1 MNHDSRRARL
11 YVSRACLLK
20 CPECGT
26 RPIFLPLL
34 RIRSLRD
41 YFTPLD
47 GCPRCGYA
55 YERETGYFLLAV
67 WAINYG
73 FGSILGIAIYCFLE
87 FNYHLS
93 LPVLLGVSLRL
104 LCSLIFS
111 SHATRRHCSSPSTIT
126 STPTRKMAQ
135 VEAAAGVEKQT
146 RPQVRFPLLRL
157 MPPGPWSRLSISD
170 FR

>member
-87 FNYHLS
+87 FNYRLS
-93 LPVLLGVSLRL
+93 LPVLLGSVITPVVL
-104 LCSLIFS
+104 FNFFF
-111 SHATRRHCSSPSTIT
+111 ARHSKALFLALDHYFDPHTKDGSGGGGGSGKTNPPTSPV
-126 STPTRKMAQ
+126 PAAPVDAPRP
-135 VEAAAGVEKQT
+135 VEPA
-146 RPQVRFPLLRL
+146 LH
-157 MPPGPWSRLSISD
+157 I
-170 FR
+170 